1 MSDLSADFH
10 RQLNWVRRHLPR
22 THSVL
27 ADLQIKPET
36 RIAVC
41 THLDIKMIPVYEA
54 LLDQGAHLFIT
65 TCDPNTVRD
74 DVVVYLKSKG
84 AEAFA
89 WQGMS
94 EADWL
99 ASLKQAVEWQ
109 PEYVCE
115 FGGEL
120 IERVAQHPSAQ
131 LRGALEGTGSGVA
144 RVRRCDLGFPVLN
157 WDDLDAKEGL
167 HNRHMVGLTA
177 WQAFCQRTYMTLHEK
192 QVTLLGY
199 GLVGQGVAAAARAYG
214 GHVTVV
220 ERDPARALMARYDG
234 WATGE
239 LNDLLART
247 DVLVTATGAKGIVG
261 FSELSA
267 LKDGAFVLNVGHG
280 TGEIRVDE
288 LPTDTAQEVLPHVY
302 EYRFEDRAIFLL
314 ANGAMFNLT
323 AGFGDSLNAFDVTLA
338 IMAGGIRYLL
348 NNASTLAPGLQIL
361 PDAAWKPGLNHPQ
374 ATL

>member
-1 MSDLSADFH
+1 MTVLSEDFLQQLSWTR
-10 RQLNWVRRHLPR
+10 RQMPR
-22 THSVL
+22 TARL
-27 ADLQIKPET
+27 LQSSQIERGV
-36 RIAVC
+36 RIAIC
-41 THLDIKMIPVYEA
+41 THLDIKMIPVYEH
-54 LLDQGAHLFIT
+54 LLNQGAELFIT

-74 DVVVYLKSKG
+74 EVVTYLVGLG
-84 AEAFA
+84 AQASA
-89 WQGMS
+89 WYGMS
-94 EADWL
+94 EDQWRD
-99 ASLKQAVEWQ
+99 SLGNAIAWQ
-109 PEYVCE
+109 PDYICE

-120 IERVAQHPSAQ
+120 SALYQ
-131 LRGALEGTGSGVA
+131 QSHGTGLKAAMEGTGSGVA
-144 RVRRCDLGFPVLN
+144 RLQNLSIGFPVLN

-177 WQAFCQRTYMTLHEK
+177 WQAFCQRTHLTLHEK

-234 WATGE
+234 WATGNLE
-239 LNDLLART
+239 DLLAQT

-261 FSELSA
+261 LRELA
-267 LKDGAFVLNVGHG
+267 QLKDGAFVMNVGHG

-288 LPTDTAQEVLPHVY
+288 LDLAAATEVMPHV
-302 EYRFEDRAIFLL
+302 FEHCLNERRLYLL

-338 IMAGGIRYLL
+338 IMAGGL
-348 NNASTLAPGLQIL
+348 NYMVNHSNRLATGLQALPVEAWQPGL
-361 PDAAWKPGLNHPQ
+361 DA
-374 ATL
+374 